1 MYLTPNWP
9 TFRVMDVT
17 ARMPTFPQ
25 STLIHCLVRYFG
37 HCITEHGRGTGGGY
51 AIARTGISSSL
62 VISCGASLCDDWKEA
77 GRIFASIA
85 FCKGGI
91 GKPGS
96 IDIAGT
102 FFTSKCTSLFLS
114 EIGVRSESRRV
125 ELKAAPSVLEL
136 ASVNLCNMT
145 VDNALVVFSLLT
157 LGFYRGVYRSTIVD
171 ITPGINTRFVKRWW
185 KM

>member
-25 STLIHCLVRYFG
+25 STLIHCVVRCLGY
-37 HCITEHGRGTGGGY
+37 CIKEHGRGTGGGY

-62 VISCGASLCDDWKEA
+62 VISYNASVCDDWKEA

-91 GKPGS
+91 GKPRS

-102 FFTSKCTSLFLS
+102 FFTSKCTSSFLS
-114 EIGVRSESRRV
+114 EIGVRSGPRRV

-136 ASVNLCNMT
+136 ASVNLYDMT
-145 VDNALVVFSLLT
+145 VGNALVGFCLLT
-157 LGFYRGVYRSTIVD
+157 LGFNRGVHRSMIVD
-171 ITPGINTRFVKRWW
+171 ITPGINTRFVERWW

>member
-1 MYLTPNWP
+1 
-9 TFRVMDVT
+9 MDVT

-25 STLIHCLVRYFG
+25 STLIHCLVRYLG
-37 HCITEHGRGTGGGY
+37 HCIKEHGRGTGGGY
-51 AIARTGISSSL
+51 AIAGTGISSSL
-62 VISCGASLCDDWKEA
+62 VISCGASVWDDWKEA

-102 FFTSKCTSLFLS
+102 FFTSKCTSPFLS
-114 EIGVRSESRRV
+114 EIGVRSGPRRV

-136 ASVNLCNMT
+136 ASVNLCGMA
-145 VDNALVVFSLLT
+145 VGNALIVFSLLT
-157 LGFYRGVYRSTIVD
+157 LGFYRGVHRSMIVD
-171 ITPGINTRFVKRWW
+171 ITPGINTRFVERWW